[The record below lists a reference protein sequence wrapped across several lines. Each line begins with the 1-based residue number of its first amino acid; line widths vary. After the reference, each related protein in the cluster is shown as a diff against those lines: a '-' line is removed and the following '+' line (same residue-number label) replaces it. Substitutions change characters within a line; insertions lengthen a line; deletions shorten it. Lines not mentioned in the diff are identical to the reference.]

1 LLSRLAVS
9 NRLPAFLS
17 EFPLNVVLTP
27 SVLRSTPVTGL
38 LRYYDLC

>member
-1 LLSRLAVS
+1 LSRLAVFDPLLAS
-9 NRLPAFLS
+9 LS

-38 LRYYDLC
+38 LSYYDLC